1 VSSRAPR
8 TALVLGGA
16 RSGKSRFAEEL
27 VVRTGLPATYLAT
40 AEIRDAE
47 MQARISAHRD
57 RRGLDWTTVEEPL
70 DLTDRLAQ
78 LADPGR
84 VILVDCLTLWLSN
97 LMEVERDVVR
107 EGDALAAALA
117 EARGPVVLVS
127 NEVGSGIVPMN
138 ALARRFA
145 DEQGRLNQKIAA
157 AAQTVFLVAAGL
169 PVRLKPNPN
178 PEFVL

>member
-1 VSSRAPR
+1 
-8 TALVLGGA
+8 
-16 RSGKSRFAEEL
+16 
-27 VVRTGLPATYLAT
+27 
-40 AEIRDAE
+40 
-47 MQARISAHRD
+47 
-57 RRGLDWTTVEEPL
+57 
-70 DLTDRLAQ
+70 
-78 LADPGR
+78 R

-97 LMEVERDVVR
+97 LMEAERDVVS

-157 AAQTVFLVAAGL
+157 AVQTVFLVAAGL

>member
-1 VSSRAPR
+1 MTSPAPR
-8 TALVLGGA
+8 TALILGGA
-16 RSGKSRFAEEL
+16 RSGKSRFAEDI
-27 VVRTGLPATYLAT
+27 VARTGLPATYLAT

-70 DLTDRLAQ
+70 DLTARLAT

-97 LMEVERDVVR
+97 LMEAERDVAG
-107 EGDALAAALA
+107 EGDALATMLA

-157 AAQTVFLVAAGL
+157 AVQTVFLVAAGL

>member
-1 VSSRAPR
+1 VPSPAPR
-8 TALVLGGA
+8 TALILGGA
-16 RSGKSRFAEEL
+16 RSGKSRFAEDI
-27 VVRTGLPATYLAT
+27 VARTGLPATYLAT

-47 MQARISAHRD
+47 MQARVASHRD
-57 RRGLDWTTVEEPL
+57 RRGGDWTTVEEPL
-70 DLTDRLAQ
+70 DLTGRLAT
-78 LADPGR
+78 LVDPGR

-97 LMEVERDVVR
+97 LMEAGRDVAA
-107 EGDALAAALA
+107 EGDAFAAQLA
-117 EARGPVVLVS
+117 EARGPIVLVS

-157 AAQTVFLVAAGL
+157 AVQTVFLVAAGL

>member
-1 VSSRAPR
+1 VTLPAPR
-8 TALVLGGA
+8 TALILGGA
-16 RSGKSRFAEEL
+16 RSGKSRFAEDI
-27 VVRTGLPATYLAT
+27 VARTGLPATYLAT

-57 RRGLDWTTVEEPL
+57 RRGVDWATVEEPL
-70 DLTDRLAQ
+70 DLTGRLAL

-84 VILVDCLTLWLSN
+84 VILLDCLTLWLSN
-97 LMEVERDVVR
+97 LMEAERDVAF
-107 EGDALAAALA
+107 EFAQLAAVLA

-145 DEQGRLNQKIAA
+145 DEQGRLNQAVAA
-157 AAQTVFLVAAGL
+157 AVTTVFLVAAGL
-169 PVRLKPNPN
+169 PLRLKPNPSL
-178 PEFVL
+178 EFAL